1 MIKKMSTKSI
11 WVVVRYRMFICAIIE
26 KSETADT
33 SMLML
38 WLLEQFLISKRLP
51 IFFKFSR
58 ERILL
63 FTWMVLV

>member
-1 MIKKMSTKSI
+1 
-11 WVVVRYRMFICAIIE
+11 MFICAIIE